1 MEYGIQIDDRVDC
14 LMGTNANIKILIKNN
29 KDVVWNKTDRI
40 SESFYIINE
49 WKEIVE
55 ILKFAYENPDM
66 FMGECLS

>member
-14 LMGTNANIKILIKNN
+14 LTGTNANIKILIKNN
-29 KDVVWNKTDRI
+29 KDVVWNKTDRV
-40 SESFYIINE
+40 SEFFYIINE

-55 ILKFAYENPDM
+55 ILKFAYENPDT